1 MKSRYIASIIGF
13 ILIFIIQ
20 TGKAS
25 TPSLPDP
32 LAAGWNGSS
41 VCELLKEDDKQRIL
55 RCTFPPGVGH
65 ERHFHAAN
73 FGYTVSGGKMKITDV
88 SGSRE
93 VNIPSGSYFP
103 TKAIEWHEVINIG
116 ETTFIYLIVEQK

>member
-1 MKSRYIASIIGF
+1 MKSHYMLSIISF
-13 ILIFIIQ
+13 MLVFIIQ
-20 TGKAS
+20 TSNAS
-25 TPSLPDP
+25 THSLPDP
-32 LAAGWNGSS
+32 LAAGWKGSS
-41 VCELLKEDDKQRIL
+41 VCELLKEDEKQRIL

-65 ERHFHAAN
+65 ERHFHAPN
-73 FGYTVSGGKMKITDV
+73 FGYTVSGGKMKITDA

-103 TKAIEWHEVINIG
+103 TQAIEWHEVVNIG